1 MPTSKTSV
9 LIADDHTIMRHGI
22 KSVLEPAADIE
33 VVGETDGADE
43 TIARVTEL
51 QPDVLILDL
60 GLPEKS
66 GIEVI
71 YAIEENKIETKV
83 IVLTM
88 HDDEMMITQA
98 LGAGAQAYVLKDFSP
113 ESLIGTIHRVLEG
126 EMLLPEQFEYLRED
140 IMKRRES
147 DSTSSDNSASD
158 PLSKLSKRE
167 REIFFHLANG
177 MPNRAIAKKLFIS
190 PRTVETH
197 RARVIKKLGFSS
209 TADLIRYAI
218 KHNLLTP

>member
-1 MPTSKTSV
+1 MTAQNISI

-22 KSVLEPAADIE
+22 KSVLNPEINFT
-33 VVGETDGADE
+33 VIGETNGADE
-43 TIARVTEL
+43 TIEKVEEL
-51 QPDVLILDL
+51 KPDILILDL

-71 YAIEENKIETKV
+71 YAIEERKLETNI
-83 IVLTM
+83 IVLTQ
-88 HDDEMMITQA
+88 HDDEAMITQA
-98 LGAGAQAYVLKDFSP
+98 LGAGAKAYILKDFSP
-113 ESLIGTIHRVLEG
+113 ESLVATIARVLDG
-126 EMLLPEQFEYLRED
+126 EIILPEKFEHLRTD
-140 IMKRRES
+140 ILKRR
-147 DSTSSDNSASD
+147 DSSASTERLSSDD